1 MAGDIGSPGAKA
13 NGLRCSY
20 ANVDP
25 GGVKA
30 IGRDHSV
37 KRIDDVDVQNVRMNG
52 KGFAV
57 RTLQAGLACAVVLGA
72 GGCSTIRDHRG
83 YLVDPALTQS
93 VLPGV
98 DNRLSVERSLGQPT
112 FKSQFGQPAW
122 YYLSL
127 DTEQRPFTRPRIHG
141 GSVMRVGFDS
151 AGNVQDV
158 LRDGVEHAVRIE
170 PDRHKTPTLGRDRS
184 FFEDL
189 FGNIGSVGALPG
201 AQGGPGGQGGG
212 RPGGTGPNGS

>member
-1 MAGDIGSPGAKA
+1 MRIERTKSMRIVMAVA
-13 NGLRCSY
+13 L
-20 ANVDP
+20 
-25 GGVKA
+25 
-30 IGRDHSV
+30 
-37 KRIDDVDVQNVRMNG
+37 
-52 KGFAV
+52 
-57 RTLQAGLACAVVLGA
+57 VLGA

-112 FKSQFGQPAW
+112 LKSQFGQQS
-122 YYLSL
+122 YYYVSL
-127 DTEQRPFTRPRIHG
+127 DTAQKPFTRPRIYA
-141 GSVMRVGFDS
+141 GSIMRVAFDG
-151 AGNVQDV
+151 AGNVELV
-158 LRDGVEHAVRIE
+158 NRGGVERAVRIE
-170 PDRHKTPTLGRDRS
+170 PDKHTTPTLGRDRS

-201 AQGGPGGQGGG
+201 GQGPGGQGGG